1 MSKRSAFIFVTL
13 GFLFL
18 LVSVFAPRMPT
29 QPSSGLLGYPVSY
42 QGATPSG
49 VPLSSAMWVG
59 DTLYISGKGSRDP
72 QTGKHPEGFEA
83 QVRQALENC
92 GISLREAGLGFSAV
106 VNSNVYLTDIK
117 NFQAMNKVYKTYFPQ
132 NPPARTTIAVP
143 ALPGDSQVEITF
155 VACRNSVPK
164 AIFPEGV
171 KASPNDLFSMAVE
184 VGELVYLSGQGSRD
198 YLSKEFPSGGFE
210 AHVRQALDN
219 LGAVLKGAGLDF
231 SNVVKADV
239 YLTDIRNIE
248 KMNEVYKT
256 YFKADR
262 PVRATVEVSALP
274 GDPPIEITLVA
285 AKNTATARKIVTPEG
300 TSPNMP
306 FSPGVTLGDRFF
318 LSGKAGFAKGG
329 VEAQVKEVMDG
340 QGLLLKAAGLDF
352 SDIVEGKVYLA
363 DIQDYAAMNQVY
375 GAYFKGTRP
384 ARTCVA
390 VSKLVADSRVEIS
403 FVAAKKSQ

>member
-1 MSKRSAFIFVTL
+1 MR
-13 GFLFL
+13 
-18 LVSVFAPRMPT
+18 
-29 QPSSGLLGYPVSY
+29 YPVSY

-49 VPLSSAMWVG
+49 VPLSSVIWVG
-59 DTLYISGKGSRDP
+59 DALYISGKGSRDP

-92 GISLREAGLGFSAV
+92 GISLKEAGLGFSNV

-132 NPPARTTIAVP
+132 NPPARTTVAVP
-143 ALPGDSQVEITF
+143 ALPGDSPIEITF
-155 VACRNSVPK
+155 IASRNPSRR
-164 AIFPEGV
+164 AISPEGV

-184 VGELVYLSGQGSRD
+184 VGELVYLSGQGSRH
-198 YLSKEFPSGGFE
+198 YLSKEFPSGSFE
-210 AHVRQALDN
+210 AHVRQTLDN
-219 LGAVLKGAGLDF
+219 SGAVLKAAGLDF

-239 YLTDIRNIE
+239 YLTDIKNIE

-256 YFKADR
+256 YFRADR

-285 AKNTATARKIVTPEG
+285 AKNTAADRKIVTPEG
-300 TSPNMP
+300 TPPNMP
-306 FSPGVTLGDRFF
+306 FSPGVMLGDRFF

-329 VEAQVKEVMDG
+329 IEAQVKEVMDG
-340 QGLLLKAAGLDF
+340 QGVLLKAAGLDF
-352 SDIVEGKVYLA
+352 SDIVDGKVYLA

-375 GAYFKGTRP
+375 GTYFKGARP

-390 VSKLVADSRVEIS
+390 VSELVADSRVEIS
-403 FVAAKKSQ
+403 FVAARKNK